1 MHLISGLFHR
11 LIPIGLIAS
20 IGYVSISAA
29 LPSKTTRID
38 GFGVDLVGSM
48 PATSEQVAATLDS
61 IQSSGAHYV
70 RIDFNWS
77 EIETSP
83 DVYNWSG
90 LKPLDLLIP
99 SAADR
104 ALNLVAVLTGGPTY
118 LTSPGNVV
126 DQAQLG
132 VRWEKF
138 VQAAVDRF
146 GEQINIWEIGNQVN
160 TTTGLA
166 TTMMPSTTN
175 PVIQPDPAFYA
186 KLLRS
191 ASKIIKKADAND
203 QVWIGALVS
212 PTAPN
217 CAVNPL
223 TFLLEVHGAQGW
235 NSADAISYQPQRGGT
250 APEFPPGLSISPACG
265 STITTSSSNLIDE
278 IRSVQELARQLGGK
292 PVYITR
298 LNWSS
303 EELGTLSGL
312 RLIAVNQLEADM
324 LVRASIGLMASDS
337 LPIIFWKTDL
347 MPQSPVANALRNL
360 SDLLV
365 NAKPIGQVQGETGSL
380 QEFRFQKGA
389 DLKIFTWRTQDGDSP
404 APVNIPNIPSQTM
417 TAFSTDST
425 SLSNTLGTR
434 LEVDG
439 AGNTILMLNERPV
452 VLTGKTGTW
461 QDQLQNSITDQMDVW
476 KQQTGDVVK
485 QWMNDLK
492 LAFLQMIENLFNQA
506 KDNAVQWGEEKL
518 NEILN

>member
-11 LIPIGLIAS
+11 LIP

-235 NSADAISYQPQRGGT
+235 ISADAISYQPQRGGT
-250 APEFPPGLSISPACG
+250 ACG

-303 EELGTLSGL
+303 EELGTLSGG

-347 MPQSPVANALRNL
+347 MPQSPVANA
-360 SDLLV
+360 
-365 NAKPIGQVQGETGSL
+365 
-380 QEFRFQKGA
+380 F
-389 DLKIFTWRTQDGDSP
+389 
-404 APVNIPNIPSQTM
+404 
-417 TAFSTDST
+417 
-425 SLSNTLGTR
+425 
-434 LEVDG
+434 
-439 AGNTILMLNERPV
+439 
-452 VLTGKTGTW
+452 LTYW
-461 QDQLQNSITDQMDVW
+461 
-476 KQQTGDVVK
+476 
-485 QWMNDLK
+485 
-492 LAFLQMIENLFNQA
+492 
-506 KDNAVQWGEEKL
+506 
-518 NEILN
+518 